1 MIEEESENKNKLFL
15 PTIPI
20 AKEDKKKNTKR

>member
-20 AKEDKKKNTKR
+20 AKEDKKNTKR